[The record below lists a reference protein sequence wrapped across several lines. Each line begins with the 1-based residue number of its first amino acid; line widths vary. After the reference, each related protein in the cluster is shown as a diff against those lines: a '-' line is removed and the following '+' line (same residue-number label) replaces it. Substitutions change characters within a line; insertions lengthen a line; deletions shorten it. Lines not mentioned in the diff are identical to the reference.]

1 LGQTA
6 LSSDFPVT
14 TMAEIKA
21 KPGDTSADF
30 FFKKLLGK
38 RRVVCP
44 KCKKKKKKDP
54 IARVG

>member
-1 LGQTA
+1 
-6 LSSDFPVT
+6 
-14 TMAEIKA
+14 MAEIKA